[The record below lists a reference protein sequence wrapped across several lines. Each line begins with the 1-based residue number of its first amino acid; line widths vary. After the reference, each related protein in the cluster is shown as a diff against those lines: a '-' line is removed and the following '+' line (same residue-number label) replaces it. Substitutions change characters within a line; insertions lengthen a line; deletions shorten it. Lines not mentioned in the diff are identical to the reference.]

1 MLKNLYFQNL
11 VINGGIGVL
20 PSLRAAS
27 GVGCSLMRLS
37 PRSSGDRAAAS
48 GAVRAGSNPAEGAA
62 AVVCLSAGWSASAA
76 SAAVTSA
83 VAVSMQARCVKAVA
97 QPLALRP

>member
-1 MLKNLYFQNL
+1 
-11 VINGGIGVL
+11 
-20 PSLRAAS
+20 
-27 GVGCSLMRLS
+27 MRLS

-62 AVVCLSAGWSASAA
+62 AV
-76 SAAVTSA
+76 
-83 VAVSMQARCVKAVA
+83 AVSMQARRVKAASIQAKCVKAVA